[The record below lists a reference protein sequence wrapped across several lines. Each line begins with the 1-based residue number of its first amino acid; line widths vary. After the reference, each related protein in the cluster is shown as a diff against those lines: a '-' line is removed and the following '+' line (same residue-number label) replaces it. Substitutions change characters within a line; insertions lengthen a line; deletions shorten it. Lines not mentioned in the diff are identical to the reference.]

1 MRTTVS
7 IRDDLALELERL
19 RKERDLTFKQ
29 VLNEAVERGV
39 VEMRQKPKE
48 QRKPFR
54 IKTFDLGRPLFNNPE
69 ELKELITHIE
79 EEEDLRKIGLK

>member
-7 IRDDLALELERL
+7 IRDDLALELDRL
-19 RKERDLTFKQ
+19 RKERDLSFKQ

-39 VEMRQKPKE
+39 VDMRRKPKE
-48 QRKPFR
+48 QHKPFR
-54 IKTFDLGRPLFNNPE
+54 IKTFDLGRPLFNSPE
-69 ELKELITHIE
+69 ELKELIADIQ

>member
-7 IRDDLALELERL
+7 IRDDLALELERI
-19 RKERDLTFKQ
+19 RKERDVSFKQ

-48 QRKPFR
+48 QRRPFR
-54 IKTFDLGRPLFNNPE
+54 IRTFDLGKPLFNGPE
-69 ELKELITHIE
+69 ELKELIADIQ
-79 EEEDLRKIGLK
+79 EEEDLHKIGLK

>member
-19 RKERDLTFKQ
+19 RKERDLSFKQ

-54 IKTFDLGRPLFNNPE
+54 IKTFNLGKPLFNSPE
-69 ELKELITHIE
+69 ELKDLIADIQ

>member
-19 RKERDLTFKQ
+19 RKERDLSFKQ

-39 VEMRQKPKE
+39 VDMRQKPKE

-54 IKTFDLGRPLFNNPE
+54 IKTFDLGKPRFNSPE
-69 ELKELITHIE
+69 ELKELIAEIQ
-79 EEEDLRKIGLK
+79 EEEDFRKIGLK

>member
-19 RKERDLTFKQ
+19 RKERDLSFKQ
-29 VLNEAVERGV
+29 ALNEAVERSV

-54 IKTFDLGRPLFNNPE
+54 IKTFDLGKPLFTSPE
-69 ELKELITHIE
+69 ELKDLIAEIQ

>member
-54 IKTFDLGRPLFNNPE
+54 IKTFDLGKPLFNGPD
-69 ELKELITHIE
+69 ELKELIAHIQ
-79 EEEDLRKIGLK
+79 EEEDFRKIGLK